1 MSWIHSI
8 KWDKDGLV
16 PVIAQDYRTNK
27 VLMFAWMNQEAL
39 ELTQKNKKAFYW
51 SRSRKKIWEK
61 GEESGHLQN
70 VHEIRLDCDGDVIL
84 LKIEQ
89 IENIACHT
97 GRETCFYQKLDDKGM
112 WVTDYPVMK
121 EPKDIYKKYKSYTA
135 SLYRDGLEAI
145 LKKVNEEAFE
155 TIIAARQGD
164 NKELVHE
171 VADLWF
177 HTLVLMA
184 HKNLSAE
191 DILNELSRREGTS
204 GIEEK
209 ESRAWKAK

>member
-1 MSWIHSI
+1 
-8 KWDKDGLV
+8 
-16 PVIAQDYRTNK
+16 
-27 VLMFAWMNQEAL
+27 MNTILKKLTETLEA
-39 ELTQKNKKAFYW
+39 
-51 SRSRKKIWEK
+51 RKK
-61 GEESGHLQN
+61 
-70 VHEIRLDCDGDVIL
+70 
-84 LKIEQ
+84 
-89 IENIACHT
+89 
-97 GRETCFYQKLDDKGM
+97 DDP
-112 WVTDYPVMK
+112 T
-121 EPKDIYKKYKSYTA
+121 KSYTA

-164 NKELVHE
+164 NKELIHE

-191 DILNELSRREGTS
+191 DILNELAKREGTS

-209 ESRAWKAK
+209 ENRSKRKII

>member
-1 MSWIHSI
+1 
-8 KWDKDGLV
+8 
-16 PVIAQDYRTNK
+16 
-27 VLMFAWMNQEAL
+27 MNTILKKLTETLEA
-39 ELTQKNKKAFYW
+39 
-51 SRSRKKIWEK
+51 RKK
-61 GEESGHLQN
+61 
-70 VHEIRLDCDGDVIL
+70 
-84 LKIEQ
+84 
-89 IENIACHT
+89 
-97 GRETCFYQKLDDKGM
+97 DDP
-112 WVTDYPVMK
+112 T
-121 EPKDIYKKYKSYTA
+121 KSYTA

-164 NKELVHE
+164 NKELIHE

-191 DILNELSRREGTS
+191 DILNELARREGTS

-209 ESRAWKAK
+209 ESRSSKVK

>member
-1 MSWIHSI
+1 
-8 KWDKDGLV
+8 
-16 PVIAQDYRTNK
+16 
-27 VLMFAWMNQEAL
+27 MNAILKKLTETLEA
-39 ELTQKNKKAFYW
+39 
-51 SRSRKKIWEK
+51 RKK
-61 GEESGHLQN
+61 
-70 VHEIRLDCDGDVIL
+70 
-84 LKIEQ
+84 
-89 IENIACHT
+89 
-97 GRETCFYQKLDDKGM
+97 DD
-112 WVTDYPVMK
+112 PS
-121 EPKDIYKKYKSYTA
+121 KSYTA

-145 LKKVNEEAFE
+145 LKKVNEETFE

-184 HKNLSAE
+184 HKNLSAD

-209 ESRAWKAK
+209 KSRANKA

>member
-1 MSWIHSI
+1 
-8 KWDKDGLV
+8 
-16 PVIAQDYRTNK
+16 
-27 VLMFAWMNQEAL
+27 MNTILKKLTEILEA
-39 ELTQKNKKAFYW
+39 
-51 SRSRKKIWEK
+51 RKK
-61 GEESGHLQN
+61 
-70 VHEIRLDCDGDVIL
+70 
-84 LKIEQ
+84 
-89 IENIACHT
+89 
-97 GRETCFYQKLDDKGM
+97 DD
-112 WVTDYPVMK
+112 PS
-121 EPKDIYKKYKSYTA
+121 KSYTA

-145 LKKVNEEAFE
+145 LKKINEEAFE

-164 NKELVHE
+164 NKELIHE

-209 ESRAWKAK
+209 ESRPRD

>member
-1 MSWIHSI
+1 
-8 KWDKDGLV
+8 
-16 PVIAQDYRTNK
+16 
-27 VLMFAWMNQEAL
+27 MNAILKKLTETLEA
-39 ELTQKNKKAFYW
+39 
-51 SRSRKKIWEK
+51 RKK
-61 GEESGHLQN
+61 
-70 VHEIRLDCDGDVIL
+70 
-84 LKIEQ
+84 
-89 IENIACHT
+89 
-97 GRETCFYQKLDDKGM
+97 DDP
-112 WVTDYPVMK
+112 T
-121 EPKDIYKKYKSYTA
+121 KSYTA

-164 NKELVHE
+164 NKELIHE

-191 DILNELSRREGTS
+191 DILNELAKREGTS

-209 ESRAWKAK
+209 ENRSKSKII

>member
-1 MSWIHSI
+1 
-8 KWDKDGLV
+8 
-16 PVIAQDYRTNK
+16 
-27 VLMFAWMNQEAL
+27 MNTILKKLTETL
-39 ELTQKNKKAFYW
+39 ED
-51 SRSRKKIWEK
+51 RKK
-61 GEESGHLQN
+61 
-70 VHEIRLDCDGDVIL
+70 
-84 LKIEQ
+84 
-89 IENIACHT
+89 
-97 GRETCFYQKLDDKGM
+97 DD
-112 WVTDYPVMK
+112 PS
-121 EPKDIYKKYKSYTA
+121 KSYTA

-209 ESRAWKAK
+209 ESRPPKVK

>member
-1 MSWIHSI
+1 
-8 KWDKDGLV
+8 
-16 PVIAQDYRTNK
+16 
-27 VLMFAWMNQEAL
+27 MNTILKKLTETLEA
-39 ELTQKNKKAFYW
+39 
-51 SRSRKKIWEK
+51 RKKEDP
-61 GEESGHLQN
+61 N
-70 VHEIRLDCDGDVIL
+70 
-84 LKIEQ
+84 
-89 IENIACHT
+89 
-97 GRETCFYQKLDDKGM
+97 
-112 WVTDYPVMK
+112 
-121 EPKDIYKKYKSYTA
+121 KSYTA

-155 TIIAARQGD
+155 TIIAARQGN

-209 ESRAWKAK
+209 KNRRPKVQ

>member
-1 MSWIHSI
+1 
-8 KWDKDGLV
+8 
-16 PVIAQDYRTNK
+16 
-27 VLMFAWMNQEAL
+27 MNTILKKLTETLEA
-39 ELTQKNKKAFYW
+39 
-51 SRSRKKIWEK
+51 RKKEDP
-61 GEESGHLQN
+61 S
-70 VHEIRLDCDGDVIL
+70 
-84 LKIEQ
+84 
-89 IENIACHT
+89 
-97 GRETCFYQKLDDKGM
+97 
-112 WVTDYPVMK
+112 
-121 EPKDIYKKYKSYTA
+121 KSYTA

-164 NKELVHE
+164 NKELIHE

-209 ESRAWKAK
+209 ESRPRK

>member
-1 MSWIHSI
+1 
-8 KWDKDGLV
+8 
-16 PVIAQDYRTNK
+16 
-27 VLMFAWMNQEAL
+27 MNTILKKLTEILEA
-39 ELTQKNKKAFYW
+39 
-51 SRSRKKIWEK
+51 RKK
-61 GEESGHLQN
+61 
-70 VHEIRLDCDGDVIL
+70 
-84 LKIEQ
+84 
-89 IENIACHT
+89 
-97 GRETCFYQKLDDKGM
+97 DD
-112 WVTDYPVMK
+112 PS
-121 EPKDIYKKYKSYTA
+121 KSYTA

-145 LKKVNEEAFE
+145 LKKGNEEAFE

-164 NKELVHE
+164 NKELIHE

-209 ESRAWKAK
+209 ESRPRD

>member
-1 MSWIHSI
+1 
-8 KWDKDGLV
+8 
-16 PVIAQDYRTNK
+16 
-27 VLMFAWMNQEAL
+27 MNTILKKLTETLEA
-39 ELTQKNKKAFYW
+39 
-51 SRSRKKIWEK
+51 RKK
-61 GEESGHLQN
+61 
-70 VHEIRLDCDGDVIL
+70 
-84 LKIEQ
+84 
-89 IENIACHT
+89 
-97 GRETCFYQKLDDKGM
+97 DDP
-112 WVTDYPVMK
+112 T
-121 EPKDIYKKYKSYTA
+121 KSYTA

-164 NKELVHE
+164 DKELIHE

-191 DILNELSRREGTS
+191 DILNELARREGAS

-209 ESRAWKAK
+209 ESRSSKVK

>member
-1 MSWIHSI
+1 
-8 KWDKDGLV
+8 
-16 PVIAQDYRTNK
+16 
-27 VLMFAWMNQEAL
+27 MNTILKKLTEILEA
-39 ELTQKNKKAFYW
+39 
-51 SRSRKKIWEK
+51 RKK
-61 GEESGHLQN
+61 
-70 VHEIRLDCDGDVIL
+70 
-84 LKIEQ
+84 
-89 IENIACHT
+89 
-97 GRETCFYQKLDDKGM
+97 DD
-112 WVTDYPVMK
+112 PS
-121 EPKDIYKKYKSYTA
+121 KSYTA

-164 NKELVHE
+164 NKELIHE

-209 ESRAWKAK
+209 ESRARKAK

>member
-1 MSWIHSI
+1 
-8 KWDKDGLV
+8 
-16 PVIAQDYRTNK
+16 
-27 VLMFAWMNQEAL
+27 MNTILKKLTEILEA
-39 ELTQKNKKAFYW
+39 
-51 SRSRKKIWEK
+51 RKK
-61 GEESGHLQN
+61 
-70 VHEIRLDCDGDVIL
+70 
-84 LKIEQ
+84 
-89 IENIACHT
+89 
-97 GRETCFYQKLDDKGM
+97 DD
-112 WVTDYPVMK
+112 PS
-121 EPKDIYKKYKSYTA
+121 KSYTA

-164 NKELVHE
+164 NKELIHE

-209 ESRAWKAK
+209 ESRPRK

>member
-1 MSWIHSI
+1 
-8 KWDKDGLV
+8 
-16 PVIAQDYRTNK
+16 
-27 VLMFAWMNQEAL
+27 MNAILKKLTETLEA
-39 ELTQKNKKAFYW
+39 
-51 SRSRKKIWEK
+51 RKK
-61 GEESGHLQN
+61 
-70 VHEIRLDCDGDVIL
+70 
-84 LKIEQ
+84 
-89 IENIACHT
+89 
-97 GRETCFYQKLDDKGM
+97 DDP
-112 WVTDYPVMK
+112 T
-121 EPKDIYKKYKSYTA
+121 KSYTA

-164 NKELVHE
+164 NKELIHE

-191 DILNELSRREGTS
+191 DILNELEKREGTS

-209 ESRAWKAK
+209 ENRSKSKII

>member
-1 MSWIHSI
+1 MN
-8 KWDKDGLV
+8 
-16 PVIAQDYRTNK
+16 TNTILK
-27 VLMFAWMNQEAL
+27 KLSETLEA
-39 ELTQKNKKAFYW
+39 
-51 SRSRKKIWEK
+51 RKK
-61 GEESGHLQN
+61 
-70 VHEIRLDCDGDVIL
+70 
-84 LKIEQ
+84 
-89 IENIACHT
+89 
-97 GRETCFYQKLDDKGM
+97 DD
-112 WVTDYPVMK
+112 PS
-121 EPKDIYKKYKSYTA
+121 KSYTA

-209 ESRAWKAK
+209 ESRPRK

>member
-1 MSWIHSI
+1 
-8 KWDKDGLV
+8 
-16 PVIAQDYRTNK
+16 
-27 VLMFAWMNQEAL
+27 MNTILKKLTETLEA
-39 ELTQKNKKAFYW
+39 
-51 SRSRKKIWEK
+51 RKK
-61 GEESGHLQN
+61 
-70 VHEIRLDCDGDVIL
+70 
-84 LKIEQ
+84 
-89 IENIACHT
+89 
-97 GRETCFYQKLDDKGM
+97 DDP
-112 WVTDYPVMK
+112 T
-121 EPKDIYKKYKSYTA
+121 KSYTA

-155 TIIAARQGD
+155 TIIAARQGED
-164 NKELVHE
+164 KELIHE

-209 ESRAWKAK
+209 ESRSSKVK

>member
-1 MSWIHSI
+1 
-8 KWDKDGLV
+8 
-16 PVIAQDYRTNK
+16 
-27 VLMFAWMNQEAL
+27 MNTILKKLTETLEA
-39 ELTQKNKKAFYW
+39 
-51 SRSRKKIWEK
+51 RKK
-61 GEESGHLQN
+61 
-70 VHEIRLDCDGDVIL
+70 
-84 LKIEQ
+84 
-89 IENIACHT
+89 
-97 GRETCFYQKLDDKGM
+97 DDP
-112 WVTDYPVMK
+112 T
-121 EPKDIYKKYKSYTA
+121 KSYTA

-164 NKELVHE
+164 DKELIHE

-191 DILNELSRREGTS
+191 DILNELAKREGTS

-209 ESRAWKAK
+209 ENRSKSKII

>member
-1 MSWIHSI
+1 
-8 KWDKDGLV
+8 
-16 PVIAQDYRTNK
+16 
-27 VLMFAWMNQEAL
+27 MNTILKKLTETLEA
-39 ELTQKNKKAFYW
+39 
-51 SRSRKKIWEK
+51 RKK
-61 GEESGHLQN
+61 
-70 VHEIRLDCDGDVIL
+70 
-84 LKIEQ
+84 
-89 IENIACHT
+89 
-97 GRETCFYQKLDDKGM
+97 DD
-112 WVTDYPVMK
+112 PS
-121 EPKDIYKKYKSYTA
+121 KSYTA

-155 TIIAARQGD
+155 TIIAARQGN

-209 ESRAWKAK
+209 ESRLGK

>member
-1 MSWIHSI
+1 
-8 KWDKDGLV
+8 
-16 PVIAQDYRTNK
+16 
-27 VLMFAWMNQEAL
+27 MNTILKKLTETLEA
-39 ELTQKNKKAFYW
+39 
-51 SRSRKKIWEK
+51 RKK
-61 GEESGHLQN
+61 
-70 VHEIRLDCDGDVIL
+70 
-84 LKIEQ
+84 
-89 IENIACHT
+89 
-97 GRETCFYQKLDDKGM
+97 DDP
-112 WVTDYPVMK
+112 T
-121 EPKDIYKKYKSYTA
+121 KSYTA

-164 NKELVHE
+164 DKELIHE

-209 ESRAWKAK
+209 ESRSSKVK

>member
-1 MSWIHSI
+1 
-8 KWDKDGLV
+8 
-16 PVIAQDYRTNK
+16 
-27 VLMFAWMNQEAL
+27 MNTILKKLTETLEA
-39 ELTQKNKKAFYW
+39 
-51 SRSRKKIWEK
+51 RKK
-61 GEESGHLQN
+61 
-70 VHEIRLDCDGDVIL
+70 
-84 LKIEQ
+84 
-89 IENIACHT
+89 
-97 GRETCFYQKLDDKGM
+97 DDP
-112 WVTDYPVMK
+112 T
-121 EPKDIYKKYKSYTA
+121 KSYAA

-164 NKELVHE
+164 DKELIHE

-191 DILNELSRREGTS
+191 DILNELARREGTS

-209 ESRAWKAK
+209 ESRSSKVK

>member
-1 MSWIHSI
+1 MIL
-8 KWDKDGLV
+8 KKL
-16 PVIAQDYRTNK
+16 TET
-27 VLMFAWMNQEAL
+27 LEA
-39 ELTQKNKKAFYW
+39 
-51 SRSRKKIWEK
+51 RKK
-61 GEESGHLQN
+61 
-70 VHEIRLDCDGDVIL
+70 
-84 LKIEQ
+84 
-89 IENIACHT
+89 
-97 GRETCFYQKLDDKGM
+97 DD
-112 WVTDYPVMK
+112 PS
-121 EPKDIYKKYKSYTA
+121 KSYTA

-164 NKELVHE
+164 NKDLVHE

-209 ESRAWKAK
+209 ESRPRK